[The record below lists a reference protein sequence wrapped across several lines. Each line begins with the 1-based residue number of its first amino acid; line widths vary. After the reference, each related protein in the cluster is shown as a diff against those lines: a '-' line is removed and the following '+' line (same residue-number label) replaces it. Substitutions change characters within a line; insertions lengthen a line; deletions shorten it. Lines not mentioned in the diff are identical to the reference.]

1 MSNGIKNTL
10 EHKSIIIRNDTA
22 RMIIEQLTISE
33 YKFYNNI
40 KYFLKTLLEDPV
52 NAEVPLLL
60 KRYGIN
66 KSTLLR
72 EMLNIG
78 MIEKNERIND
88 KDENGNP
95 ISATMMIRYRV
106 PKKHFD
112 RKLKKLYIKFFEKN
126 VPQRKLRNEDGA
138 TGSDASGQYAQP
150 IFGVQR
156 RSIADMAEA
165 ATTTTVG
172 DYQYDVPFMGDKE
185 TLSRRNGVGGSVS
198 INKM

>member
-1 MSNGIKNTL
+1 MNRGEEDIL
-10 EHKSIIIRNDTA
+10 GRKSIIIRKDTA
-22 RMIIEQLTISE
+22 RMIIEELTISE

-40 KYFLKTLLEDPV
+40 KCFLKALLEDPV

-78 MIEKNERIND
+78 MLEKNERIND
-88 KDENGNP
+88 RDENGTP
-95 ISATMMIRYRV
+95 ISATMMIKYRV

-126 VPQRKLRNEDGA
+126 LPQRKLRNEDGA

-156 RSIADMAEA
+156 REIADMVEA
-165 ATTTTVG
+165 ATTATVG
-172 DYQYDVPFMGDKE
+172 DYQYDAPFMGDKE
-185 TLSRRNGVGGSVS
+185 TLSRKNGVGGSVS
-198 INKM
+198 VNKM